1 MSDNKVARLAINL
14 YLAEVSNANDIVL
27 DRLRGLDSETLQKY
41 IVLQLANLKR
51 KSPEKYNDMTEKIDT
66 LSNLLD
72 ISGVD

>member
-66 LSNLLD
+66 LSDLLD